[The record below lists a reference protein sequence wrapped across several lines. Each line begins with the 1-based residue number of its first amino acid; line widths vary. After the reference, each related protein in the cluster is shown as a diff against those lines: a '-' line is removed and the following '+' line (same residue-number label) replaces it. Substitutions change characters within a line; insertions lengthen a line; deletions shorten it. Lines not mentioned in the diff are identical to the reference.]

1 MLRLRGRLN
10 YLVHQRLLPEVG
22 YGLCLPR
29 FHLSEPLA
37 EGLSIVQP
45 AVGVKNLGQ
54 APLLV
59 ADRSSNP
66 WEDYNYKSLAA
77 VAHTPGW
84 NGTPVVDT
92 RGGWLREL
100 LGTASIQ
107 SRTTGT
113 RP

>member
-66 WEDYNYKSLAA
+66 WEDYNYKSSPK
-77 VAHTPGW
+77 VTGCNPYHSRYR
-84 NGTPVVDT
+84 VVK
-92 RGGWLREL
+92 GH
-100 LGTASIQ
+100 A
-107 SRTTGT
+107 
-113 RP
+113 

>member
-1 MLRLRGRLN
+1 MFGAPSIVPL
-10 YLVHQRLLPEVG
+10 VG

-29 FHLSEPLA
+29 FQLSEPPV

-54 APLLV
+54 SPLLV

-77 VAHTPGW
+77 VAHIPGW
-84 NGTPVVDT
+84 NGTPWWMA
-92 RGGWLREL
+92 GGWNCQV
-100 LGTASIQ
+100 GCV
-107 SRTTGT
+107 
-113 RP
+113 